1 MRADLPEFAVRQP
14 KRPFETP
21 ILRWFDNELS
31 QRVREVLLDR
41 HSLARGLFNQSALET
56 LIAPHFKGSTEQVEV
71 IFRLLLLE
79 LWQRSTI
86 DSAPHI
92 PDAGAE
98 TLMFRKLA

>member
-1 MRADLPEFAVRQP
+1 
-14 KRPFETP
+14 
-21 ILRWFDNELS
+21 
-31 QRVREVLLDR
+31 VREVLLDR
-41 HSLARGLFNQSALET
+41 HSLARGLFNRAALEK
-56 LIAPHFKGSTEQVEV
+56 LIASHFKGRTEQVEV

-98 TLMFRKLA
+98 TLMARKPA